1 MWYLAT
7 LIFGIFIGVAVV
19 FILAAWLGAPG
30 DSFDE

>member
-7 LIFGIFIGVAVV
+7 LIFGIFIGAAVV

-30 DSFDE
+30 DSFDD